1 MTGAGLLAYYWTDFR
16 VHKVGLAME
25 LAILVMKW
33 GRRELGLLNS
43 TSTTV

>member
-16 VHKVGLAME
+16 VHKFGLAIE

-33 GRRELGLLNS
+33 EGGN
-43 TSTTV
+43 